1 MRQLFPIFQ
10 TTAPEGTAQALPLYW
25 DVDMDYDKGVPRFS
39 GGEPVLASGLEA
51 VKGWAWR
58 ALHTER
64 YRWSPFS
71 WDYGCELESLVGQPY
86 RADTRLSE
94 AVRYVREALTVC
106 PYITGAAAE
115 VVGGQYYN
123 ITRREGTRAY
133 CDISFSGTPGLVIPK
148 GTAFLTAGGLSY
160 ALMAAVALG
169 PEGTGRGRLEAA
181 EAGSAYN
188 VEAGAIDRMYVNLT
202 GLTDYH
208 SEAAAGGTDAESD
221 AALLARVRERVQRPP
236 TSGNGYQY
244 RQWAMEVAGVGSA
257 KVVELPGGPGTV
269 GVTLV
274 DSNDRAPSE
283 EIVEA
288 VTAHIEEERPIGAAV
303 TVTAAGEREVTVA
316 AQVSLTGGAGA
327 GAVQDAFRAALAGYL
342 HTLIEGKYGAVYYK
356 PADDQPYTLLYNRVL
371 ALLLNV
377 EGVENFASLTVNGG
391 TADVTIQ
398 AGEIPVLGE
407 VSVT

>member
-1 MRQLFPIFQ
+1 MYEDK
-10 TTAPEGTAQALPLYW
+10 TPETIKAAILAAIKQSQGLSTMAGGFA
-25 DVDMDYDKGVPRFS
+25 DGVA
-39 GGEPVLASGLEA
+39 GPVAE
-51 VKGWAWR
+51 
-58 ALHTER
+58 
-64 YRWSPFS
+64 
-71 WDYGCELESLVGQPY
+71 Q
-86 RADTRLSE
+86 LSE
-94 AVRYVREALTVC
+94 AYRALEGV
-106 PYITGAAAE
+106 PSMLFVDESSGGYIDL
-115 VVGGQYYN
+115 VGGQYYS
-123 ITRREGTRAY
+123 ITRRVGTRAY
-133 CDISFSGTPGLVIPK
+133 CDISFSGTPGLVIPQ
-148 GTAFLTAGGLSY
+148 GTAFLTAGGLAYS
-160 ALMAAVALG
+160 LLAAVTLG
-169 PEGTGRGRLEAA
+169 RDGAGEGRLEAA

-221 AALLARVRERVQRPP
+221 AALLARIRERVQRPP

-244 RQWAMEVAGVGSA
+244 RQWAMEIPGVGNA
-257 KVVELPGGPGTV
+257 KVVELRGGPGTV

-288 VTAHIEEERPIGAAV
+288 VEAHIEEERPVGAAV
-303 TVTAAGEREVTVA
+303 TVAAATEREVTVA

-342 HTLIEGKYGAVYYK
+342 HTLIEGKYGTVYYK

-377 EGVENFASLTVNGG
+377 EGVEDFASLTVNGG

>member
-1 MRQLFPIFQ
+1 MYEDKTPEAIKAEILAAIRQSQGLSARAGGF
-10 TTAPEGTAQALPLYW
+10 A
-25 DVDMDYDKGVPRFS
+25 DGVA
-39 GGEPVLASGLEA
+39 GPVAE
-51 VKGWAWR
+51 
-58 ALHTER
+58 
-64 YRWSPFS
+64 
-71 WDYGCELESLVGQPY
+71 Q
-86 RADTRLSE
+86 LSE
-94 AVRYVREALTVC
+94 AYRALEGV
-106 PYITGAAAE
+106 PSMLFVDESSGGYIDL
-115 VVGGQYYN
+115 VGGQYYN

-148 GTAFLTAGGLSY
+148 GTAFLTAGGLSYALSLVGSEMCIRDRSY

-303 TVTAAGEREVTVA
+303 TVAAATEREVTVA

-377 EGVENFASLTVNGG
+377 DGVENFASLTVNGG